1 MRPPRVLLFGL
12 VLAAVSAVGSAAAG
26 PIESTTVPPAD
37 PGTTTTTVAVSV
49 PAFDPT
55 LMQTP
60 PPIVDARPA
69 SAPLVVVPAA
79 CTAPPAPTAVFV
91 AVIVAQDATTARYA
105 VEQIRAGSLDGY
117 AVDTI
122 VDVRYDDDIRFL
134 RSGQHYLV
142 GVTPDPLT
150 GVLRSKVRLEAPL
163 FGGDAVIGINDT
175 DVACPRLE
183 DGVKTLHVDG
193 STVDTG
199 VLAPLKTAK
208 RSLLLAVLKP
218 LGIAIGVLVC
228 LAAIKLLIFAMVRAL
243 RVSPDDDDDLPP
255 LYEAQ
260 RDRQHLDDD
269 EDDVDASPAV
279 SAVGER
285 P

>member
-1 MRPPRVLLFGL
+1 M
-12 VLAAVSAVGSAAAG
+12 
-26 PIESTTVPPAD
+26 I
-37 PGTTTTTVAVSV
+37 
-49 PAFDPT
+49 
-55 LMQTP
+55 TP
-60 PPIVDARPA
+60 ELDARFRA
-69 SAPLVVVPAA
+69 
-79 CTAPPAPTAVFV
+79 TALA
-91 AVIVAQDATTARYA
+91 
-105 VEQIRAGSLDGY
+105 EGL
-117 AVDTI
+117 

-134 RSGQHYLV
+134 RSGQRYLV
-142 GVTPDPLT
+142 GVTPDPVT
-150 GVLRSKVRLEAPL
+150 GALRSKVRLEAPL

-175 DVACPRLE
+175 DVACPRFE

-208 RSLLLAVLKP
+208 GSLLRAVLKP

-243 RVSPDDDDDLPP
+243 RESADDDGDLPP
-255 LYEAQ
+255 LYEVQ

-269 EDDVDASPAV
+269 DGDVSPPVV
-279 SAVGER
+279 SAMGER